1 MVQAPHKK
9 NSLEN
14 PPCSRLLHLPF
25 FVLSVQMQ
33 FVSMNTKY
41 PTLVEALARTD
52 GLDVLAVF
60 MEVTFYF
67 KWFFRHDEGT
77 SRLYKFNS
85 KQILTMGP
93 LWIFLL
99 GINCCDSKHLH
110 SKFFPLLELR

>member
-1 MVQAPHKK
+1 MH
-9 NSLEN
+9 
-14 PPCSRLLHLPF
+14 
-25 FVLSVQMQ
+25 
-33 FVSMNTKY
+33 FVSMNKKYSTLDDALTK
-41 PTLVEALARTD
+41 TD
-52 GLDVLAVF
+52 GLAVLGVL
-60 MEVTFYF
+60 MKVTFYF

-85 KQILTMGP
+85 KQILAMGP

>member
-1 MVQAPHKK
+1 MH
-9 NSLEN
+9 
-14 PPCSRLLHLPF
+14 
-25 FVLSVQMQ
+25 
-33 FVSMNTKY
+33 FVSMNQEY
-41 PTLVEALARTD
+41 STLDEALTKKD
-52 GLDVLAVF
+52 GLAVLGVF

-85 KQILTMGP
+85 KQILAMGP